1 MSHLVGNP
9 EDRFSRVAAH
19 MSYICSS
26 LCASDL
32 YILIPNLFFSPAELC
47 KQTVEGEKTYLECF

>member
-19 MSYICSS
+19 FIIMFYVNMMKSERDKIVSPNVKNKS
-26 LCASDL
+26 EVFTNVKNKSEVLC
-32 YILIPNLFFSPAELC
+32 
-47 KQTVEGEKTYLECF
+47 